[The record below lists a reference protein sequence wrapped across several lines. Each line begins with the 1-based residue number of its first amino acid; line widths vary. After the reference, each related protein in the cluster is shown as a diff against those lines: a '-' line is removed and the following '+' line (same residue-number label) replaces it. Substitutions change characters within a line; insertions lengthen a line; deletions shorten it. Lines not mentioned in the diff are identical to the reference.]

1 MYGLRLKSWGRRN
14 LTLKEDVEQSMS
26 VLLLTRKGEK
36 IWAPRY
42 GCDLLLYL
50 DRPNWHI
57 QLAIVAILEAVTAY
71 EPRVQLL
78 RVNIHQGQTV
88 DDSASG
94 RVTLELV
101 YRLRAL
107 GVIETMLLAA

>member
-1 MYGLRLKSWGRRN
+1 MG
-14 LTLKEDVEQSMS
+14 

-36 IWAPRY
+36 IWDPRY

-78 RVNIHQGQTV
+78 RVNIHTAQAV
-88 DDSASG
+88 EDSAAG
-94 RVTLELV
+94 KVTLEIV